1 MITGIFFSY
10 SYTSDVKS
18 LPGFVKG
25 GRDKVPKEFNDYSNK
40 QIANWADKEIKDN
53 VDTVATRSKEALD
66 ISARR
71 FKSPSFDLG
80 MGSFECEYFKYNL
93 SVSQSEDDPGRCIF
107 TGLLEIESAES
118 FDEIEEEIDRC
129 FNHKFDKAVSTF
141 PKGEGESDFKELI
154 YTLDDNKKTLSAVFE
169 FSYENDFSQFQLV
182 HKKERTQITVNE
194 SALEI
199 NFKSSESLAS
209 MLEVLKDLNQKI
221 FSPTKNDSLSLLD
234 A

>member
-1 MITGIFFSY
+1 MITRIFFSY

-40 QIANWADKEIKDN
+40 QICNWADKEIKEN
-53 VDTVATRSKEALD
+53 VDAVATKSKNALD
-66 ISARR
+66 ISARKFR
-71 FKSPSFDLG
+71 TPTYDFGLGSFD
-80 MGSFECEYFKYNL
+80 CEYFKYNF
-93 SVSQSEDDPGRCIF
+93 SVAQSEEDPGRCIF

-118 FDEIEEEIDRC
+118 FDQIEDEIDRC
-129 FNHKFDKAVSTF
+129 FDHKFDKAVSTF
-141 PKGEGESDFKELI
+141 PKGEGDSDFKELI

-182 HKKERTQITVNE
+182 HKKERTQITVND

-199 NFKSSESLAS
+199 NFKSSETLSA
-209 MLEVLKDLNQKI
+209 MLEVLKDLNRKI
-221 FSPTKNDSLSLLD
+221 FSPTKSESLLLLES
-234 A
+234 